1 MRVETSIL
9 IAAPP
14 EKIWPFLVEP
24 EKILKWC
31 ITFKKFEY
39 TGEQRS
45 GVGMPFYVEEKAGPM
60 PLMRLN
66 FKIREWV
73 ENERIAFSMTS
84 GSGVKNYE
92 QSWTIKVTPAGPRFT
107 FVEDVELPFGI
118 IGKLIGLVGRNMS
131 KSTAGQM
138 LVILKELAEAGK

>member
-1 MRVETSIL
+1 MKVQKSIE

-45 GVGMPFYVEEKAGPM
+45 GVGTPFYFEEKAGPM
-60 PLMRLN
+60 PLMKLN
-66 FKIREWV
+66 FTVTEWA
-73 ENERIAFSMTS
+73 ENGRLAFRMTS
-84 GSGVKNYE
+84 GSGVKGYE
-92 QSWTIKVTPAGPRFT
+92 QSWTIEATPSGSRFT
-107 FVEDVELPFGI
+107 FMEDVELPLGI
-118 IGKLIGLVGRNMS
+118 VGKLIGLVGQNMS
-131 KSTAGQM
+131 KATAGKM
-138 LVILKELAEAGK
+138 LVILKSLAEA